1 MVNSAEELVRA
12 VRAQYDEGRAAKAA
26 LGLFETVKQ
35 NENFFIGRQWEGVQ
49 SGGLPTPVFNFLKRV
64 ILFMVASITTENI
77 KMQASPLGFSAA
89 GDPSAE
95 RAARVVSSAFES
107 IFERGA
113 VANLVRELL
122 RNAAVDGDGCLYAY
136 FDPEIETGEAEK
148 GAVCTELVDNTRVFF
163 ADTAER
169 AVQKQKHIIIASRR
183 DAKEL
188 SELAGEEIKP
198 DGEAED
204 GKTELLLRFR
214 REKGK
219 IMACETTR
227 EKLVRPEWDTGLTLY
242 PLSWM
247 SWDAVPGCCHGQAAV
262 TGLIPN
268 QIFVNKLFAMSMISL
283 MSNAYPK
290 IVFDRTKIA
299 RWDNRVGA
307 AIGVTGD
314 TSGVA
319 TAVGAQSMSPQIS
332 QFIALAVDYTQNF
345 MGATDT
351 ALGNVDPRNTSAI
364 IAVQKASN
372 IPLEMVKQNLYQC
385 LEEMGRVYIDIM
397 RAYYGERLCPDG
409 RGGAELFDF
418 SSLSEAPMK
427 LRLDV
432 GSCSYWS
439 EVASVQ
445 TLDNLLKAGHIT
457 LSEYLERLPDGFVT
471 GREELIAARR
481 AAEAQAQGGVSN
493 E

>member
-1 MVNSAEELVRA
+1 M
-12 VRAQYDEGRAAKAA
+12 
-26 LGLFETVKQ
+26 
-35 NENFFIGRQWEGVQ
+35 
-49 SGGLPTPVFNFLKRV
+49 
-64 ILFMVASITTENI
+64 
-77 KMQASPLGFSAA
+77 
-89 GDPSAE
+89 
-95 RAARVVSSAFES
+95 
-107 IFERGA
+107 
-113 VANLVRELL
+113 
-122 RNAAVDGDGCLYAY
+122 
-136 FDPEIETGEAEK
+136 
-148 GAVCTELVDNTRVFF
+148 
-163 ADTAER
+163 
-169 AVQKQKHIIIASRR
+169 
-183 DAKEL
+183 
-188 SELAGEEIKP
+188 
-198 DGEAED
+198 
-204 GKTELLLRFR
+204 RFR

-219 IMACETTR
+219 ILACETTR

-247 SWDAVPGCCHGQAAV
+247 SWDSVPGCCHGQAAV

-332 QFIALAVDYTQNF
+332 QFIALAIDYTQNF

-397 RAYYGERLCPDG
+397 GAYYGERLCPDG
-409 RGGAELFDF
+409 RGGAETFDF

-481 AAEAQAQGGVSN
+481 AAEAQAQGGASD